1 MFARDAGKDNSISK
15 GTTNPISLIESLSGT
30 RPRLARFLCSWC
42 TSVRMTFISLEQA
55 QEDPKVVMRLRD
67 LLTDTS
73 IPLHERFRYLFTLKA
88 VGTDLAVEAIA
99 AG

>member
-1 MFARDAGKDNSISK
+1 
-15 GTTNPISLIESLSGT
+15 
-30 RPRLARFLCSWC
+30 
-42 TSVRMTFISLEQA
+42 MTFISLEQA
-55 QEDPKVVMRLRD
+55 QEDPQVVMRLRD

-73 IPLHERFRYLFTLKA
+73 IALHERFRYLFTLKA